1 MLYWTQSMDDD
12 HVRKRLVRRRSM
24 KKKRLSGI
32 LLTVVLVAALCSCG
46 KEEEPRD
53 TKVSESTQEPADTS
67 GEALFGEFE
76 AETIDG
82 ESVTQDLFGQS
93 KLTMVNIWGTFCGPC
108 IQEMP
113 ELGEISRSYDTGE
126 FQMIGLISDVMEP
139 QDADAKEIIDSTQA
153 DYVHL
158 IASPDLQRNILS
170 RVSVVP
176 TTVFVDADGNQ
187 VGEAYAGSRSK
198 EDWTEIIEELRGEVQ

>member
-1 MLYWTQSMDDD
+1 
-12 HVRKRLVRRRSM
+12 M
-24 KKKRLSGI
+24 KKKRLRAI

-46 KEEEPRD
+46 KEEKPKD
-53 TKVSESTQEPADTS
+53 TEVSESTQGPADTS

-82 ESVTQDLFGQS
+82 ESVTQDIFGQS

-198 EDWTEIIEELRGEVQ
+198 EDWTGIIEELRGEVQ

>member
-1 MLYWTQSMDDD
+1 
-12 HVRKRLVRRRSM
+12 
-24 KKKRLSGI
+24 
-32 LLTVVLVAALCSCG
+32 
-46 KEEEPRD
+46 
-53 TKVSESTQEPADTS
+53 
-67 GEALFGEFE
+67 
-76 AETIDG
+76 
-82 ESVTQDLFGQS
+82 
-93 KLTMVNIWGTFCGPC
+93 
-108 IQEMP
+108 MP

-139 QDADAKEIIDSTQA
+139 QDADAKEIIDSTRA